1 MFENDEDM
9 EPEFVICIKNLPAR
23 ENCAFKWEF
32 CPKFCLSKAGL
43 SRHEKPNIPH
53 VPVIVSMQSTHDSVR
68 HGDSGSSRSSFTH
81 KYTSF
86 TVMQKII
93 KTSIMTVA

>member
-43 SRHEKPNIPH
+43 SRHEKVKHPPC
-53 VPVIVSMQSTHDSVR
+53 TRDSV
-68 HGDSGSSRSSFTH
+68 HAE
-81 KYTSF
+81 YP
-86 TVMQKII
+86 
-93 KTSIMTVA
+93 